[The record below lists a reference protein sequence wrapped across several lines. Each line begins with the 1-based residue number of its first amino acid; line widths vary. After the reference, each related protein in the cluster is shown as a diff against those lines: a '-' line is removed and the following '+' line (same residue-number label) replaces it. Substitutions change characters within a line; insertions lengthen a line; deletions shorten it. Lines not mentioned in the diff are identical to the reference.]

1 MRAAYSI
8 AALLLLLLPG
18 TVLAQGYR
26 AEVRVYGMTTEL
38 QALEPD
44 SLPESAV
51 PGSGLRR
58 TLEDGTIAGCIP
70 GGFCR
75 WYRSGAIEDLSL
87 VTQDVRVS
95 SWTGIEG
102 LAAHAHVRG
111 RYGSNDNWPRTEQ
124 DLEAVTAYLSY
135 EQPSFRVRAGRQ
147 YQTNGLGFSNFD
159 GASLRWRGFRDLRID
174 LYGGWSLAP
183 GLNAPR
189 DGDLLSDA
197 VDFPT
202 DKRGVVLGVGVTG
215 RLGDRGKGSVVYQ
228 REIRSDR
235 LGLYTERLATD
246 ARLQVGPSAV
256 DLSVDY
262 DLVFEEFNEALVRV
276 TTPLAT
282 GTEVVGQLR
291 HYTPHFELWTIW
303 AAFSPVGYN
312 EGRVSV
318 AWKVPVHNVRVEG
331 GLAYRGYEETDA
343 GADFVRVEDDAWTGF
358 GRAGWRAG
366 EWFVDG
372 GYRAERG
379 SGAARYGGDVRLGRR
394 FGPDA
399 QLAIHGVSTQSFSE
413 FRRGEQL
420 TNGGGVNGSIRWRDI
435 TVSGSWAVYS
445 ISFDARPRVSDWT
458 QNRASLGIAYA
469 FGSDPRSSSYG
480 RDR

>member
-1 MRAAYSI
+1 MRFTLLVAI
-8 AALLLLLLPG
+8 AALVLLPG
-18 TVLAQGYR
+18 TTLAQGYR

-38 QALEPD
+38 QSLQPD
-44 SLPESAV
+44 SLPENAV

-75 WYRSGAIEDLSL
+75 WYRSGPIEDLSL

-124 DLEAVTAYLSY
+124 DFEAVTAYVSY
-135 EQPSFRVRAGRQ
+135 EQPSFQLRAGRQ
-147 YQTNGLGFSNFD
+147 YQTNGLGFANFD
-159 GASLRWRGFRDLRID
+159 GASLRWRGFKNLRVD

-202 DKRGVVLGVGVTG
+202 DKRGVVLGVGISG
-215 RLGDRGKGSVVYQ
+215 RILDRAQSSLLYQ

-235 LGLYTERLATD
+235 LGLYTERIAAD
-246 ARLQVGPSAV
+246 SRLQLGPATI
-256 DLSVDY
+256 DLSTDY

-276 TTPLAT
+276 AAPVTH
-282 GTEVVGQLR
+282 GTEIVGQIR

-303 AAFSPVGYN
+303 AAFSPVGYD
-312 EGRVSV
+312 EGRASV
-318 AWKVPVHNVRVEG
+318 AWQIPQRNVRLEAG
-331 GLAYRGYEETDA
+331 AAYRAYEETDA
-343 GADFVRVEDDAWTGF
+343 GADFVRVEEDAWSGF
-358 GRAGWRAG
+358 GRARWQTG
-366 EWFVDG
+366 EWFVSA

-399 QLAIHGVSTQSFSE
+399 HLAIHGASTQSFSE

-420 TNGGGVNGSIRWRDI
+420 TNGGGLDGSLRWRDF
-435 TVSGSWAVYS
+435 TLSGNWSVYS
-445 ISFDARPRVSDWT
+445 IAFDARPRVSDWT
-458 QNRASLGIAYA
+458 QYRASLGIAYA
-469 FGSDPRSSSYG
+469 FGSEPTSSY
-480 RDR
+480 RRQR